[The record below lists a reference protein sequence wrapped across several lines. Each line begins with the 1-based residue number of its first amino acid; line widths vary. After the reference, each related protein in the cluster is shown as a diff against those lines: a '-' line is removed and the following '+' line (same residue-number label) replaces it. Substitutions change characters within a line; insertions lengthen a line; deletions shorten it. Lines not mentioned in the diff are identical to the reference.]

1 MKKVAIIGGGYA
13 GISAARELVKRDDIE
28 VCLIDKHS
36 YHNLQPEVY
45 DLIAGKS
52 DIADVTIDL
61 VTLSMGLGKRV
72 CFVNK
77 RVTSID
83 RENKIIKTEEKEDIA
98 YDYLIIAAGART
110 FFPHQIEGLEAS
122 NDLKKLHK
130 ALSFKQKFEK
140 ALFKKIDNEAR
151 KCEEL
156 NIVVVGGGLSGVE
169 IAAEMAYYSQKFF
182 KKGQFACEYM
192 NIYLVS
198 GTPTLLPGMSQF
210 LIEKTH
216 KRLSDLRVK
225 ILTNKLMTKEDSE
238 FIYLSDDSR
247 IRYDFMI
254 FAGGI
259 ESANLSNR
267 IEDLE
272 KNKRGQFI
280 VDSRCKATKD
290 DSIYIA
296 GDIAELKNP
305 DGEFTPANV
314 QNSVQSAKIAVANIC
329 AQIDNKEGVEY
340 NFKNP
345 GVLVA
350 LGGRYAAAEIGSKI
364 KLGGFIGY
372 ALKHIVFLKYKLP
385 LIWIS
390 KKGYLKLK
398 VTNVKKVRSTQCK

>member
-1 MKKVAIIGGGYA
+1 MNKKVVVIGGGYA
-13 GISAARELVKRDDIE
+13 GISAVMELSKREDLDV
-28 VCLIDKHS
+28 VLIDKHS

-52 DIADVTIDL
+52 DIADVTVDL
-61 VTLSMGLGKRV
+61 VTLMLGVGKGV
-72 CFVNK
+72 TFMNK
-77 RVTSID
+77 RVTVID
-83 RENKIIKTEEKEDIA
+83 RENKIVKTEEGDDIG

-110 FFPHQIEGLEAS
+110 FFPHQIEGLDAS

-140 ALFKKIDNEAR
+140 ALFKKVDNEAR

-156 NIVVVGGGLSGVE
+156 NIVIVGGGLSGVE

-182 KKGQFACEYM
+182 RKGQFACEYM

-198 GTPTLLPGMSQF
+198 ATPTLLPGMSEF
-210 LIEKTH
+210 LIDKAH
-216 KRLSDLRVK
+216 QRLSDLRVK
-225 ILTNKLMTKEDSE
+225 LMTNKLMTKNDEE
-238 FIYLSDDSR
+238 FVYLNDDSR

-267 IEDLE
+267 LDIE
-272 KNKRGQFI
+272 KNPRGGYIQ
-280 VDSRCKATKD
+280 VDKYCKSVSD
-290 DSIYIA
+290 ESIYA
-296 GDIAELKNP
+296 CGDIAELHNP
-305 DGEFTPANV
+305 NGERTVANV
-314 QNSVQSAKIAVANIC
+314 QNSIKSAKCAALNIIAK
-329 AQIDNKEGVEY
+329 IDNKEGVEY

-350 LGGRYAAAEIGSKI
+350 LGGRYAAAEIFGAI
-364 KLGGFIGY
+364 KVSGY
-372 ALKHIVFLKYKLP
+372 IAYLLKHLVFLKYKLP
-385 LIWIS
+385 LIWVS

-398 VTNVKKVRSTQCK
+398 VSNVRKVRTS